1 MSIDTFVTRMRER
14 QAELFDTTIHVT
26 RDDALGAF
34 DPDSAS
40 YAPRTTI
47 TIYDGPA
54 LIRPA
59 PATIRD
65 LVVGDT
71 AEQTDYFL
79 VKVPADTDLAIGDNI
94 NVTASTRDTGLIGKR
109 LRLLQ
114 INYDEWQVCRR
125 GIATDETGRPA

>member
-1 MSIDTFVTRMRER
+1 MTISSFVTRMRVR
-14 QAELFDTTIHVT
+14 QADLFDTTIHVT
-26 RDDALGAF
+26 RDEALGAF

-40 YAPRTTI
+40 YAPRITTV
-47 TIYDGPA
+47 IYDGPA

-59 PATIRD
+59 PASIRD

-71 AEQTDYFL
+71 AEQTDQFS
-79 VKVPADTDLAIGDNI
+79 VKVPVDTDLAIGDNI
-94 NVTASTRDTGLIGKR
+94 DVTASTYDAGLTGKT